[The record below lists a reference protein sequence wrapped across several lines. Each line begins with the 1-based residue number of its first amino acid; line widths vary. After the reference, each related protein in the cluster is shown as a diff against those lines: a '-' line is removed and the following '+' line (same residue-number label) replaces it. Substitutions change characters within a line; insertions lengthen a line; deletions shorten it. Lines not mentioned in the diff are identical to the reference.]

1 MILAWTQFLILGAVI
16 AVAGSWL
23 SHYGDVI
30 AERTGLS
37 GTWIGLVMMA
47 TVTSLP
53 ELVTGVSAVRLEDA
67 PDLAVADALGSCVF
81 NLLLLSVVDL
91 FYRPACMFVR
101 ASQGHALTLG
111 FSAALLS
118 VVGLGLAAPAAVPG
132 LPISAA
138 TVVIVPAYLLALRST
153 FTFERRRLLE
163 HPEPTSAKYPHIT
176 LLRAGVGYALAA
188 LAVVGAGLLLPG
200 AAAGLAD
207 AMGWSD
213 TLVGTLFLAAATSLP
228 EAVVTLA
235 AVRIGVLDMAFAN
248 LLGSNLFNML
258 VLAVDD
264 VAYQRAPLLSS
275 VSGGHMTTVLI
286 ALLMTGIVT
295 AGLVYRPNGRVR
307 GAVSWA
313 SLALVAAYLLNV
325 WLLFAGQAA
334 APP

>member
-1 MILAWTQFLILGAVI
+1 MILAWTQFLLLGAVI
-16 AVAGSWL
+16 AVAASWL

-37 GTWIGLVMMA
+37 GSWIGLVLMA

-53 ELVTGVSAVRLEDA
+53 ELVSGVSAVRLEAA
-67 PDLAVADALGSCVF
+67 PDLAVAHVLGACVL

-91 FYRPACMFVR
+91 FYRPACMFAR

-111 FSAALLS
+111 FGAVMLS
-118 VVGLGLAAPAAVPG
+118 IVGLGLAAPAAVPG
-132 LPISAA
+132 LPLSVA
-138 TVVIVPAYLLALRST
+138 TLLLPAVYLLALRST

-163 HPEPTSAKYPHIT
+163 PAEPTSAKYPHIT
-176 LLRAGVGYALAA
+176 LPRAAAGYAAA
-188 LAVVGAGLLLPG
+188 AVGVVAAGLLLPG
-200 AAAGLAD
+200 AAVDLAD

-213 TLVGTLFLAAATSLP
+213 TVVGSLFLAAVTSLP

-248 LLGSNLFNML
+248 LLGSNLFNL
-258 VLAVDD
+258 VILTVDD
-264 VAYQRAPLLSS
+264 VAYGPAPLLSS
-275 VSGGHMTTVLI
+275 VSGGHLTTVLI

-313 SLALVAAYLLNV
+313 SLALVAAYVLNA
-325 WLLFAGQAA
+325 WLLFARQV
-334 APP
+334 P